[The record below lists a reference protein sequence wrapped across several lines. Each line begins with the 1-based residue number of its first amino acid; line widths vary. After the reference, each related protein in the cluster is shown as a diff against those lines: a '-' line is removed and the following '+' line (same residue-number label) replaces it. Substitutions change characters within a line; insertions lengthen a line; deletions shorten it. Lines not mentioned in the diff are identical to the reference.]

1 MRCEAVVFIAVSY
14 ARRCAAIPGENGPA
28 PRWAGG
34 RGTLRFPRHYTLVLG
49 GGKCVSLLVLATTK
63 VPLSSPGLQRHNA
76 GCSSVAGGA
85 LCDQGKRGS
94 RKEVQP

>member
-28 PRWAGG
+28 PR
-34 RGTLRFPRHYTLVLG
+34 LG
-49 GGKCVSLLVLATTK
+49 GGPGDAAISTTVHPGSGGGKGVPHLVPATTK
-63 VPLSSPGLQRHNA
+63 VPLSSLGLQGDNA
-76 GCSSVAGGA
+76 AVHRWLVGPFAIRA
-85 LCDQGKRGS
+85 NEGS